1 MTLTDL
7 VLSLP
12 VPRSVLR
19 TAARALRPA
28 RRARATARFE
38 MLGLGLAL
46 GAGAALLLAPKSGR
60 ELRRQLFA
68 RFDGAARDFEENA
81 DAQRAAC
88 EAVGPEAVTGMPSAS
103 HERRSS

>member
-1 MTLTDL
+1 MTVTDL

-12 VPRSVLR
+12 IPRSVHR
-19 TAARALRPA
+19 SAARALRPA
-28 RRARATARFE
+28 RRATARFD
-38 MLGLGLAL
+38 MLGLGLVL

-81 DAQRAAC
+81 EAERYAC